1 VNKKN
6 SWDKTTRVFIQVRVL
21 AQKKPGPSGRRRDRE
36 GACPIRGTSCGGL
49 WPQEEACS
57 KFGIKV

>member
-1 VNKKN
+1 
-6 SWDKTTRVFIQVRVL
+6 L
-21 AQKKPGPSGRRRDRE
+21 AQKKPGPSGTRRDRE